1 MTEATAGEQRR
12 WGMVFLAVAAGMMA
26 AAHLGKVPPVLPVIR
41 AELGLDL
48 VFGGWVVSIFA
59 ATAMTLGVFAGTVV
73 DGLGYRRVMLVGLA
87 AVSLGSAAGGFA
99 TNGAALL
106 ASRCLEGLG
115 FLAVMVAG
123 PILIANSTVGGDRR
137 LALGIWGGNVPAG
150 VAAMML
156 VSPLIADWA
165 GWRTLWFVVAAA
177 SLGCLAFT
185 AAATSRE
192 AQSSV
197 PAPRG
202 GSFAHNLR
210 LTLTRPGP
218 SLLTVAFGLNTVMWV
233 GLIVWLP
240 SFLIEE
246 RGLGA
251 GTAATLSALVV
262 AFSVAGNVL
271 AGWLLQKGWARWVI
285 IAVNGAAMGLAA
297 LGIFSEAV
305 PDGARYG
312 LCIVFSALGSM
323 VPAAVLAGAPVYSP
337 SPSQL
342 GTTNGL
348 VIQGANIGVFLGPP
362 IVGALVARTGDWSAG
377 VWLMLVASVATIVV
391 ALAIRRIEPS
401 AAAGD

>member
-1 MTEATAGEQRR
+1 MTEAAAGEETR
-12 WGMVFLAVAAGMMA
+12 WGMVIVAAAAGMMA
-26 AAHLGKVPPVLPVIR
+26 AAHLGKVPPVLPMIR
-41 AELGLDL
+41 DELGLDL

-73 DGLGYRRVMLVGLA
+73 DGLGYRRVILAGLA
-87 AVSLGSAAGGFA
+87 AVSLGSVAGGFA
-99 TNGAALL
+99 ANGAALL

-123 PILIANSTVGGDRR
+123 PILITRSVFGAERR
-137 LALGIWGGNVPAG
+137 LALGIWGANVPAG

-156 VSPLIADWA
+156 VSPLIADWG
-165 GWRTLWFVVAAA
+165 GWRTLWFVVAAV
-177 SLGCLAFT
+177 SLGSLAFT
-185 AAATSRE
+185 AAATARE
-192 AQSSV
+192 RGPAA
-197 PAPRG
+197 PAPG
-202 GSFAHNLR
+202 GGAFAQNLR
-210 LTLTRPGP
+210 LTLARPGVW
-218 SLLTVAFGLNTVMWV
+218 LLTVAFGLNTVMWV

-251 GTAATLSALVV
+251 GTAAALSALVV

-271 AGWLLQKGWARWVI
+271 AGWLLQRGWARWI
-285 IAVNGAAMGLAA
+285 IVAVNGAVMGLAA
-297 LGIFSEAV
+297 LGIFSDAV
-305 PDGARYG
+305 PDGVRYG
-312 LCIVFSALGSM
+312 LCLIFSALGSM
-323 VPAAVLAGAPVYSP
+323 VPAAVLAGAPVHSP

-377 VWLMLVASVATIVV
+377 LWLMLAASVATVAV
-391 ALAIRRIEPS
+391 ALAIRRVEPTA
-401 AAAGD
+401 AAAG

>member
-1 MTEATAGEQRR
+1 MTEAAAGERTN

-59 ATAMTLGVFAGTVV
+59 ATAMTLGVFAGNVV
-73 DGLGYRRVMLVGLA
+73 DGLGYRRVILAGLA
-87 AVSLGSAAGGFA
+87 AVTLGSAAGGFA

-123 PILIANSTVGGDRR
+123 PILIARSTFGAERR
-137 LALGIWGGNVPAG
+137 LALGIWAGNVPAG

-156 VSPLIADWA
+156 VSPLIANWA

-185 AAATSRE
+185 AAATSRDTQ
-192 AQSSV
+192 ASV
-197 PAPRG
+197 AAPES

-218 SLLTVAFGLNTVMWV
+218 WLLTVAFGLNTVMWV

-251 GTAATLSALVV
+251 GAAAALSALVV
-262 AFSVAGNVL
+262 AVSVGGNVL
-271 AGWLLQKGWARWVI
+271 AGWLLQRGWARWVI
-285 IAVNGAAMGLAA
+285 IAINGAAMGLAA
-297 LGIFSEAV
+297 
-305 PDGARYG
+305 
-312 LCIVFSALGSM
+312 
-323 VPAAVLAGAPVYSP
+323 
-337 SPSQL
+337 
-342 GTTNGL
+342 
-348 VIQGANIGVFLGPP
+348 
-362 IVGALVARTGDWSAG
+362 
-377 VWLMLVASVATIVV
+377 
-391 ALAIRRIEPS
+391 
-401 AAAGD
+401 